1 MIDPDLLRADSFD
14 AFLAN
19 RQRRLLR
26 LIEHATGKAAYEGT
40 VEEEGE
46 DVEIDEDGAEAE
58 LTIGVSEIDPTL
70 T

>member
-1 MIDPDLLRADSFD
+1 MLRAKPLTR
-14 AFLAN
+14 A
-19 RQRRLLR
+19 
-26 LIEHATGKAAYEGT
+26 T

>member
-1 MIDPDLLRADSFD
+1 MPIRSTRFWRIAKGDYCE
-14 AFLAN
+14 
-19 RQRRLLR
+19 

-58 LTIGVSEIDPTL
+58 LTIGVP
-70 T
+70 